1 MEHSKVLSSHSCEQ
15 RQASVA
21 RTDPGVRL
29 VQDAVEQ
36 LGRRHG
42 PALEGATVP
51 VRSTVVLIARLVD
64 HEVAT

>member
-21 RTDPGVRL
+21 RTDPGVRF

-42 PALEGATVP
+42 PALEGA
-51 VRSTVVLIARLVD
+51 RLVD
-64 HEVAT
+64 HVEVAT